1 MTAFWRENQLVGS
14 PNKRKLKSRAHDL
27 KNQDAS

>member
-1 MTAFWRENQLVGS
+1 MAAFWRENQLV
-14 PNKRKLKSRAHDL
+14 PTKRKELKRLAHDL